1 MKKSHKR
8 SIQKRSDVAP
18 LKNEVFV
25 NIGFPH
31 DMTISGTM
39 NVEELARQLDCS
51 SKISSSSFGNLLSP
65 PLQSYK
71 VSYGK

>member
-18 LKNEVFV
+18 LKNEVLV

-65 PLQSYK
+65 PLQLYK

>member
-8 SIQKRSDVAP
+8 GIQKRSDVAP